1 MELKDWIFIKEKVMN
16 SNGKYKWEI
25 NNKIGC
31 LGIRVFP
38 GFGFYGERDLRPRV
52 IVLGLRS
59 KLSSLIDIWFRFKG
73 RSKNQLKIGFAF
85 NGFSQLKFA
94 HLGSFPDA

>member
-1 MELKDWIFIKEKVMN
+1 MN
-16 SNGKYKWEI
+16 SNGKYKREI

-59 KLSSLIDIWFRFKG
+59 KLSSLIDI
-73 RSKNQLKIGFAF
+73 
-85 NGFSQLKFA
+85 
-94 HLGSFPDA
+94 